1 VHLGCCKVILGSFLE
16 GCCRAWGLLLGA
28 LSYVEGLE
36 FFNKK
41 SSLVPLGCCK
51 VILGSFLEG
60 CCRAWGRLLGALSYV
75 EGLEIFNKKKQ
86 KDAKI
91 LKKCNKPQKCC
102 CGIGPVRFS
111 EKMML

>member
-1 VHLGCCKVILGSFLE
+1 MPLGCCKVILGSFLE

-41 SSLVPLGCCK
+41 KLPGAPWLLQSDSWK
-51 VILGSFLEG
+51 FLEG

-75 EGLEIFNKKKQ
+75 EGLEFFNKKKR
-86 KDAKI
+86 KDARI
-91 LKKCNKPQKCC
+91 LEKCNKPQKCC

-111 EKMML
+111 EKVLL